1 MPQSKGVE
9 SEATTYSGTLLPEVE
24 APSHLLRADLVIH
37 IRKIIA
43 RLGITQPKQQ
53 LRLGFRSPA

>member
-9 SEATTYSGTLLPEVE
+9 SEATTYSGTLLPEVD

-43 RLGITQPKQQ
+43 RLGTQPKQQ